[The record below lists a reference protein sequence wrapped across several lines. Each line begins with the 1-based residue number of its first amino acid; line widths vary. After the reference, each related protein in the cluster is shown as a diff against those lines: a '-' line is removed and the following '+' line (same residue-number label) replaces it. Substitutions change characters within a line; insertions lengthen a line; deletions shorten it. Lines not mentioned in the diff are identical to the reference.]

1 MGSRREKKRERE
13 MDNDVEV
20 NDITVHFQGDGR
32 TEEEG
37 GVRRKVARMGVKH
50 ATPLSRKCVDHATP

>member
-1 MGSRREKKRERE
+1 MCIRDRSRREKRRERE

-20 NDITVHFQGDGR
+20 NDIKVPFEGDGR

-37 GVRRKVARMGVKH
+37 GVRRKVARRGSKK
-50 ATPLSRKCVDHATP
+50 LSP